1 MATWMKDPE
10 TGERVLITPSTA
22 PKARCCVQVAEV
34 KAALPKEPEAFVM
47 PTLLTEDELQNA
59 YSETSD

>member
-10 TGERVLITPSTA
+10 TGERVLITPATA

-34 KAALPKEPEAFVM
+34 KAALPKESEAFVM
-47 PTLLTEDELQNA
+47 PTLLTEEQLEAA
-59 YSETSD
+59 YQDPD

>member
-10 TGERVLITPSTA
+10 TGEKVLLTPATA
-22 PKARCCVQVAEV
+22 PKARCCVQVAEA

-47 PTLLTEDELQNA
+47 PTLLTEEQLEAA
-59 YSETSD
+59 YQDPD